1 MGRAI
6 NNENDIDML
15 KKEMN
20 EVRDA
25 IAELHES
32 IVDIEKSLMQ
42 TKSVKHVDLHDDG
55 FMPPAGKPKKTT
67 KKVKEVEK
75 V

>member
-6 NNENDIDML
+6 DVDNMLIDIKARIETL
-15 KKEMN
+15 EGVV
-20 EVRDA
+20 E
-25 IAELHES
+25 ELS
-32 IVDIEKSLMQ
+32 NAFMG
-42 TKSVKHVDLHDDG
+42 TDLHKDD